1 MSSSSGTSVGIVSDL
16 WCYPVKSFRGQRDRR
31 AFLSPFG
38 FLGDRRCAVLAVS
51 DWQPLTAR
59 RVPML
64 LGYGATFINGER
76 GEDVA
81 VQMPGGHTVRWD
93 DPALATEIGEFLER
107 DVRLVQSATGI
118 HDAAP
123 VHVIT
128 EASVQQM
135 ADWMLDDVDRR
146 RFRANV
152 IVETDDGRPFVEADW
167 PGHRIALGHEA
178 IVDVL
183 VGTERCAIT
192 TYDPDTLDRNTEV
205 VVAIAREREN
215 MFGVYCRVVRGGW
228 VQVGD
233 RVTIGRVPVRASA

>member
-1 MSSSSGTSVGIVSDL
+1 M
-16 WCYPVKSFRGQRDRR
+16 
-31 AFLSPFG
+31 
-38 FLGDRRCAVLAVS
+38 S

-59 RVPML
+59 RVAVL

-81 VQMPGGHTVRWD
+81 VQMPDGHTVRWD

-135 ADWMLDDVDRR
+135 ADWMLGDVDRR
-146 RFRANV
+146 RSRANV
-152 IVETDDGRPFVEADW
+152 IVETDDGWPFVEADW
-167 PGHRIALGHEA
+167 PGHQAVCHHHLRPRHPRPEHRGPRRH
-178 IVDVL
+178 
-183 VGTERCAIT
+183 R
-192 TYDPDTLDRNTEV
+192 
-205 VVAIAREREN
+205 ARARAH
-215 MFGVYCRVVRGGW
+215 VRGLLPRGAWRLGAGGGPGHDRPGPRPRICLIPTPTSWISRSGGARSPGDGAGW
-228 VQVGD
+228 
-233 RVTIGRVPVRASA
+233 